1 MHKQLAVYGVFQM
14 VHYSKIL
21 YFLFAKEKQST
32 QVVPKTTSKKKKNY
46 NELILFNYLS
56 KLK

>member
-1 MHKQLAVYGVFQM
+1 MHKQSAVYGVFQM

-32 QVVPKTTSKKKKNY
+32 QAVPKTTSEKKNY
-46 NELILFNYLS
+46 NELILFNRLS

>member
-32 QVVPKTTSKKKKNY
+32 QVVPKTTSKKKT
-46 NELILFNYLS
+46 IMS
-56 KLK
+56 